1 MEAKAKELRE
11 KYQELYSK
19 MASGTNVEKMKLFG
33 RVMGDMMEEL
43 IRTQPEKAEEY
54 LERLEAVK
62 WKNYLTHKEAEKIVT
77 GMEPTAPWDFE
88 QWKQAMSQAGL
99 EMEEWPC
106 YNKYA
111 LWAAMNMKISDSGE
125 TIQKYVNSSNMF
137 KFVHELAID
146 SLKDRDEVFN
156 IRKYFGV

>member
-1 MEAKAKELRE
+1 MEPKELME

-19 MASGTNVEKMKLFG
+19 MASGANIEKMKLFG
-33 RVMGDMMEEL
+33 HVMGDMMEEL
-43 IRTQPEKAEEY
+43 IATQPEKAAEY

-62 WKNYLTHKEAEKIVT
+62 WKNYLTHKEADKIVSS
-77 GMEPTAPWDFE
+77 MEPQAPWGLE
-88 QWKQAMSQAGL
+88 QWKQAMSQAGYEL
-99 EMEEWPC
+99 EEWPN
-106 YNKYA
+106 YNRYA
-111 LWAAMNMKISDSGE
+111 LWTAMNMKMSDSGG
-125 TIQKYVNSSNMF
+125 TIQKYVNGSNLF